1 MTVQDIIT
9 LSKAGFTA
17 QQITQMSQPQMAQQ
31 MVQQMPQM
39 PQPQMAEPQMLQ
51 HQMLQPQM
59 VHPQMAQPQMVQPQM
74 AQYMPVLP
82 QTTQTDQLKDIMLQQ
97 YTNAGQNMYN
107 MNDVV
112 ANMIGA
118 NAPVNTEKK

>member
-17 QQITQMSQPQMAQQ
+17 QQITQMTQPQQ

-39 PQPQMAEPQMLQ
+39 VQPQMPQMV
-51 HQMLQPQM
+51 QPQM
-59 VHPQMAQPQMVQPQM
+59 PQQMVQPQIPQPQMAQPQMAQPQM

-82 QTTQTDQLKDIMLQQ
+82 QTTQTDPLKDVMLQQ

-118 NAPVNTEKK
+118 NAPVKTEKK